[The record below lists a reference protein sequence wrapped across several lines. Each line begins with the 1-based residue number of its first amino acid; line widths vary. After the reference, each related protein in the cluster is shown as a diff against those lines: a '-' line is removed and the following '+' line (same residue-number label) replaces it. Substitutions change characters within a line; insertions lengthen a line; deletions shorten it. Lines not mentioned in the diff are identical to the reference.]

1 MYVKEIH
8 TCQLSGISGLSP
20 VRVVFWETAL
30 PQSFAVDLLGSQAV
44 CGIPPIVL
52 LLAGSLSYPTLQCE
66 LLRPQGSLV
75 RSQEEKKKHQVTI
88 LNAVLQNF
96 YLEIISQGCIL
107 LRTGASHH
115 LTERLIPDVFPSSFL
130 KKSSISRHRDL
141 GCPKHVSRKFTALYS
156 KSGLSESWS
165 LLL

>member
-1 MYVKEIH
+1 MSVERHLRIV
-8 TCQLSGISGLSP
+8 TCPSGVLGDSSATELRSGP
-20 VRVVFWETAL
+20 RRVPGGVWDPSHCASVSWFSFL
-30 PQSFAVDLLGSQAV
+30 PS
-44 CGIPPIVL
+44 
-52 LLAGSLSYPTLQCE
+52 LQCE

-96 YLEIISQGCIL
+96 YLEIISRGCIL